1 MDTAQ
6 ILGLSG
12 LALIIA
18 MSSNLI
24 FKCLIARLGGPQFW
38 KIVSVVLMATAVIG
52 LGITI
57 SRIAS

>member
-1 MDTAQ
+1 MTV
-6 ILGLSG
+6 GS

-38 KIVSVVLMATAVIG
+38 KIVSAVLVATAVIG
-52 LGITI
+52 LGVTI
-57 SRIAS
+57 SRITS